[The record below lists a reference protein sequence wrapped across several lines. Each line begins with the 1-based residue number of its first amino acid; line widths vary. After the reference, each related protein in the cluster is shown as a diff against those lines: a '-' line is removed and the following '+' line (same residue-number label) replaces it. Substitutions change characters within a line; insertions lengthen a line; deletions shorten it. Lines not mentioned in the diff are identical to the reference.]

1 MQRCQ
6 TEFPRFMACLFSI
19 QFSIVKLI
27 VKLIIKLIIKLIVKL
42 IIKLIVKLIIK
53 LIVKLIIKL
62 IVKLIHLNF
71 DPIIGFNYPLSIKLV
86 QLTTIKKIVVVSLI

>member
-19 QFSIVKLI
+19 QFSIV
-27 VKLIIKLIIKLIVKL
+27 
-42 IIKLIVKLIIK
+42 K